1 MSNHLQ
7 CSPCNVTWCSIF
19 PVLLWQHNFFLC
31 FFFNRVCIDFV
42 KWKFYV
48 YILLLSDGGGR
59 FLVSVH
65 PLLLFSHW
73 FWPSLC
79 YPSYISHLIVIMFLF
94 RSQTPFLF
102 HLSDPFTF
110 LVIRTRAPLQESDVP
125 QAQEG
130 ATCLGWI
137 LAVWL
142 YLFTFHGTSFV
153 WVWNLAMNVGICW
166 NVGQRVHCIHYIFL
180 AFLFS
185 HFPLVSSAFY
195 SFPENIAQLFP
206 NLKPI
211 TES

>member
-19 PVLLWQHNFFLC
+19 PVLLWQHNFFL
-31 FFFNRVCIDFV
+31 FFFFYRVCLDFV

-79 YPSYISHLIVIMFLF
+79 YPSHISHLIVIMFLF

-110 LVIRTRAPLQESDVP
+110 LVIRTRVRRPTSPGRSHLPGVNSGGLVILIHIPWYIFCLSLKSRYECWNMLKCGPKSTLYPLHLSSFP
-125 QAQEG
+125 FFPLS
-130 ATCLGWI
+130 TCVLSILQLPRKHCPAFPKFKTHYWI
-137 LAVWL
+137 LAS
-142 YLFTFHGTSFV
+142 G
-153 WVWNLAMNVGICW
+153 
-166 NVGQRVHCIHYIFL
+166 
-180 AFLFS
+180 
-185 HFPLVSSAFY
+185 
-195 SFPENIAQLFP
+195 
-206 NLKPI
+206 
-211 TES
+211 